1 MLVLN
6 NNASYFDHL

>member
-6 NNASYFDHL
+6 NN